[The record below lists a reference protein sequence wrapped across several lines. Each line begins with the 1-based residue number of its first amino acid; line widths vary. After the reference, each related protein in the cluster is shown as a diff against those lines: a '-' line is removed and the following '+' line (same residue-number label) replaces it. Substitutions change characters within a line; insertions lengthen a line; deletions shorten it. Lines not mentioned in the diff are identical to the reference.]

1 MYEFLDYRVADVM
14 TSDPIT
20 VSPETPLS
28 EVERIF
34 EENDFNGLPVVDV
47 DGALLGLVTKLD
59 LLKAFR
65 FTEDHMFPPYDELM
79 KGRVEAVM
87 TRGVV
92 TATPREPL
100 TRVLEK
106 MIETRSKSFPVVDD
120 GLLVGVVAR
129 EDLLAGLRRAV
140 SGEKASGPI

>member
-1 MYEFLDYRVADVM
+1 MYEFLEYRVDDVM
-14 TSDPIT
+14 TRDPVTIGPDTT
-20 VSPETPLS
+20 VGELQDL
-28 EVERIF
+28 F
-34 EENDFNGLPVVDV
+34 ESRDFNGVPVVDES
-47 DGALLGLVTKLD
+47 GRLVGWATKLD
-59 LLKAFR
+59 LLSAFR
-65 FTEDHMFPPYDELM
+65 FDDSRLFPPYAEIM
-79 KGRVEAVM
+79 QTPVANVM
-87 TRGVV
+87 RREVQTV
-92 TATPREPL
+92 TPLAPL